1 MGYSCGQA
9 TGWTTSYVTISLTVD
24 FVGSANVGQWLAIES
39 DVIKTG
45 STICFAQSL
54 IKADGVTFHAADGQ
68 GLPTI
73 YVDGPKLEGAQSP
86 EVLKQTLDS
95 AIRAL

>member
-24 FVGSANVGQWLAIES
+24 FVGSANIGQWLAIES

-54 IKADGVTFHAADGQ
+54 IKPTASRSRAPAAR
-68 GLPTI
+68 
-73 YVDGPKLEGAQSP
+73 
-86 EVLKQTLDS
+86 S
-95 AIRAL
+95 AWCRRSRR